1 MDLSHRESAQLC
13 SGSSQ
18 GRSSSVC
25 QCSELPARKR
35 CCNGLKIFL
44 AALCF
49 VYFAKALSGSY
60 LKSTITQIER
70 RFEIPSSLIGIIDG
84 SFEIGNLLV
93 IMLVSY
99 FGAKLHRPML
109 IGSGCVLMSLG
120 TLLIALP
127 HFIMGRYKFEG
138 TPVHPSNSTITA
150 PPCLRD
156 SKDQK
161 LYSAIYKSQM
171 NTDHGCDGD
180 FASTMWLC
188 ILLGNLLRGVGEA
201 PIQPLGISYIDD
213 YAAEDNTAFYI
224 GCIQT
229 AAVIGPIFGFL
240 LGSFCAS
247 LFVDVGFV
255 DLDRIQ
261 ITPRDSHW
269 VGAWW
274 LGYLVAGAI
283 SLLAA
288 IPFWFLPKEQPRPD
302 LRKNSNT
309 PSEQSKFILED
320 LKDPKNERPL
330 LRMSKDFF
338 PSLKDLLAN
347 PLFLLYLCGS
357 VFQYNSL
364 VGMVTYKPKY
374 IEQQY
379 GQTSTRTN
387 FIIGLINIPAVAL
400 GIFSGG
406 LVMKKF
412 HINILGAAKL
422 LLISTVIGYLMLMS
436 LFALGCEHSTVAGL
450 TLSYEGSAQISYP
463 ENAISQCNLQ
473 CLCPKN
479 HWDPVC
485 GDNGV
490 TYYSA
495 CYAGCQSFNGTGNT
509 AVYYNCSCVMQP
521 LLGSSGGSAMAGPCS
536 KGIHCS
542 RMFLYFMAISV
553 VTSFT
558 LSLGGTPGYILLL
571 RCIKPELKS
580 LALGIY
586 TMTIRV
592 LAGVPAPMYLG
603 ALIDS
608 TCLKWGSRSCNRRG
622 SCRLYNTDSFRF
634 IYLGMTVALGVGFI
648 FFCSVLLFTLRK
660 RCPPE
665 ENRSPCAG
673 CKDLAMTTNLGS
685 NGHLLQS
692 TYWAQ
697 KETRL

>member
-1 MDLSHRESAQLC
+1 M
-13 SGSSQ
+13 
-18 GRSSSVC
+18 
-25 QCSELPARKR
+25 
-35 CCNGLKIFL
+35 
-44 AALCF
+44 CF

-70 RFEIPSSLIGIIDG
+70 RFEIPSSLVGIIDG

-93 IMLVSY
+93 ITLVSY
-99 FGAKLHRPML
+99 FGAKLHRPKL
-109 IGSGCVLMSLG
+109 IGSGCLLMSLG
-120 TLLIALP
+120 TFLIALP
-127 HFIMGRYKFEG
+127 HFIMGRYTYEG
-138 TPVHPSNSTITA
+138 APIHPFNSTFHI
-150 PPCLRD
+150 PLCLQD
-156 SKDQK
+156 SKEHK
-161 LYSAIYKSQM
+161 LYSAIGKSHI
-171 NTDHGCDGD
+171 NTDHGCDSGGD
-180 FASTMWLC
+180 FASAMWLC
-188 ILLGNLLRGVGEA
+188 VLLGNLLRGVGEA

-213 YAAEDNTAFYI
+213 YAEEDNAAFYI
-224 GCIQT
+224 GCIHT

-240 LGSFCAS
+240 LGSLCAS
-247 LFVDVGFV
+247 LFVDIGFV
-255 DLDRIQ
+255 DLDRVP
-261 ITPRDSHW
+261 ITPQDSRW

-274 LGYLVAGAI
+274 LGYLVAGTI
-283 SLLAA
+283 SVLAT
-288 IPFWFLPKEQPRPD
+288 IPFWFLPKEQPQKD
-302 LRKNSNT
+302 LRKNSST

-320 LKDPKNERPL
+320 LKDTKNEGPL
-330 LRMSKDFF
+330 LRMSKDFL
-338 PSLKDLLAN
+338 PSLKDLLGN
-347 PLFLLYLCGS
+347 PVFLLYLCGS

-379 GQTSTRTN
+379 GLTSSRTN

-406 LVMKKF
+406 LIMKKF
-412 HINILGAAKL
+412 RINILGAAKL
-422 LLISTVIGYLMLMS
+422 LLISALIGYLILMS
-436 LFALGCEHSTVAGL
+436 LFALGCDHSTVAGL
-450 TLSYEGSAQISYP
+450 THSYEGSTQISP
-463 ENAISQCNLQ
+463 QESFLAQCNLQ
-473 CLCPKN
+473 CQCPKN

-495 CYAGCQSFNGTGNT
+495 CYAGCRLSNGTGNT
-509 AVYYNCSCVMQP
+509 VVYYNCSCVMQP
-521 LLGSSGGSAMAGPCS
+521 VSDSHGGSATAGPCS
-536 KGIHCS
+536 KGRNCS
-542 RMFLYFMAISV
+542 KMFLYFIVISV

-586 TMTIRV
+586 TMAVRV

-608 TCLKWGSRSCNRRG
+608 ACLKWGSRSCNRRG
-622 SCRLYNTDSFRF
+622 SCRFYNTDRFRF
-634 IYLGMTVALGVGFI
+634 IYLGMTVTLGAVFI
-648 FFCSVLLFTLRK
+648 LFCSAILFLLRK
-660 RCPPE
+660 RCLME
-665 ENRSPCAG
+665 EPHAPCAG
-673 CKDLAMTTNLGS
+673 CKSSAMSSNLDG

>member
-1 MDLSHRESAQLC
+1 MDPSHRESAQLC
-13 SGSSQ
+13 SGSSY
-18 GRSSSVC
+18 GRPSSTC
-25 QCSELPARKR
+25 QCPGLPAKKR
-35 CCNGLKIFL
+35 CCEGLKIFL
-44 AALCF
+44 AAMCF

-60 LKSTITQIER
+60 LKSTITQIEK
-70 RFEIPSSLIGIIDG
+70 RFEIPSSLAGIIDG

-93 IMLVSY
+93 ILLVSY
-99 FGAKLHRPML
+99 FGAKLHRPKL
-109 IGSGCVLMSLG
+109 IGSGCLLMSLG
-120 TLLIALP
+120 TLLIAVP
-127 HFIMGRYKFEG
+127 HFIMGRYTYEG
-138 TPVHPSNSTITA
+138 TPVHPFNSTIA
-150 PPCLRD
+150 VPPCLRD

-161 LYSAIYKSQM
+161 LYSEIEKSRM

-180 FASTMWLC
+180 LASNMWLC
-188 ILLGNLLRGVGEA
+188 VLLGNLLRGVGEA

-213 YAAEDNTAFYI
+213 YAREDNVAFYI

-240 LGSFCAS
+240 LGSLCAS
-247 LFVDVGFV
+247 LFVDIGFV
-255 DLDRIQ
+255 DLNQ
-261 ITPRDSHW
+261 VPITPQDSHW
-269 VGAWW
+269 IGAWW
-274 LGYLVAGAI
+274 LGYLVAGTI
-283 SLLAA
+283 SLFAT

-302 LRKNSNT
+302 LRKNSST

-320 LKDPKNERPL
+320 VKDPKIEGPL
-330 LRMSKDFF
+330 LRMSKDFL
-338 PSLKDLLAN
+338 PSLKDLLGN
-347 PLFLLYLCGS
+347 PVFFLYLCGS
-357 VFQYNSL
+357 VFQFNSL

-379 GQTSTRTN
+379 GQTSTQTN

-400 GIFSGG
+400 GIFSGA
-406 LVMKKF
+406 LIMKKF
-412 HINILGAAKL
+412 RINILGAAKL
-422 LLISTVIGYLMLMS
+422 LLISAVIGYLMLMT
-436 LFALGCEHSTVAGL
+436 LFLLGCERSTVAGL
-450 TLSYEGSAQISYP
+450 TFSYEGSAQISSQESP
-463 ENAISQCNLQ
+463 NSQCNLQ

-479 HWDPVC
+479 NWDPVC
-485 GDNGV
+485 GDNEV

-495 CYAGCQSFNGTGNT
+495 CYAGCRMSNRTGNT

-521 LLGSSGGSAMAGPCS
+521 LLGLSGGSATAGPCA
-536 KGIHCS
+536 KGRHCS

-586 TMTIRV
+586 TMAIRV

-622 SCRLYNTDSFRF
+622 FCRLYNTDRFRF
-634 IYLGMTVALGVGFI
+634 IYLGMTVALGAGFI
-648 FFCSVLLFTLRK
+648 FFSSAIFFMLRK
-660 RCPPE
+660 QCLSE
-665 ENRSPCAG
+665 ESHAPRAECQS
-673 CKDLAMTTNLGS
+673 LATPTNIGS

-692 TYWAQ
+692 SYWAQ